1 MELVEKSKAISKHE
15 LPQKTESDAQETFLN
30 KFGVTLW
37 SLASGRREPKPS
49 TWSPTSFSKESQYF
63 APSRCPL
70 TRAALSALIRS
81 RIKRPSNLFVS
92 STSLGMWTN
101 FVWIALSMVS
111 SELRLPS
118 CRRPFVVSSIFSSP
132 SPTSQTAWLA
142 ACFEGPSC
150 DAEALRAFL
159 SPARALSAPRFPMQG
174 SRVPARGLKAK
185 WLQTHSE

>member
-1 MELVEKSKAISKHE
+1 MNFNRTPNQLHKRHFSTSLVLPCGPWLLVEE
-15 LPQKTESDAQETFLN
+15 RPGLPHA
-30 KFGVTLW
+30 
-37 SLASGRREPKPS
+37 RR
-49 TWSPTSFSKESQYF
+49 SKESQYF

-101 FVWIALSMVS
+101 FVWMALSMVS
-111 SELRLPS
+111 SEFRLPS
-118 CRRPFVVSSIFSSP
+118 CRRPCSFVSVFCSSSS
-132 SPTSQTAWLA
+132 SPTSQTAGA

-159 SPARALSAPRFPMQG
+159 SPAGALSPPRFPMSG
-174 SRVPARGLKAK
+174 SRIPARGLKPK
-185 WLQTHSE
+185 WLQTHRR